1 MEEYK
6 QNVLIK
12 LSYDGTSFNGW
23 QVQKKKGQ
31 LLGGSVQECVEKA
44 LRTLHKCDVKTVA
57 AGRTDSG
64 VHAREQA
71 VSFYTNLQSISE
83 KSWPLAI
90 NAFLPHTVR
99 VIRAHFMK
107 DSFNARFNALS
118 RTYRYFILNS
128 GALYPYYAPYCL
140 SVSRRPSLE
149 SLNSLA
155 ASLCGEKDFSFF
167 AYARDQS
174 ISKSRYVMAAHFFI
188 EGQFLVFEI
197 TATSFLWRMVRSIV
211 GTLLEYERKGWT
223 ASQLILAMKAKDKT
237 KRGATAP
244 SHPLF
249 LWHVEYPKDMFISNE
264 ERA

>member
-1 MEEYK
+1 MEEHK
-6 QNVLIK
+6 RNVLIK

-23 QVQKKKGQ
+23 QVQKKNGH

-44 LRTLHKCDVKTVA
+44 LRALHKYDVKTVA
-57 AGRTDSG
+57 AGRTDAG

-71 VSFYTNLQSISE
+71 VSFYTNLKSISE

-90 NAFLPHTVR
+90 NSFLPHNVR

-118 RTYRYFILNS
+118 RTYRYFMLHS
-128 GALYPYYAPYCL
+128 GVLYPYYAPYCL
-140 SVSRRPSLE
+140 NIARKPSIE

-155 ASLCGEKDFSFF
+155 SILLGEKDFALF
-167 AYARDQS
+167 ANARDQS
-174 ISKSRYVMAAHFFI
+174 ISTSRCVMAAHFFI

-211 GTLLEYERKGWT
+211 GTLLEYERRGWT
-223 ASQLILAMKAKDKT
+223 ASQLLTAIETKDKT
-237 KRGATAP
+237 KIGATAP

-249 LWHVEYPKDMFISNE
+249 LWHVEYPKDMFINNK